1 MFPMLPTSAQSDLAG
16 ALLRFNHSRKTL
28 EPFGDHKALAPDPIF
43 MALRSFASRLRQI
56 LQRDGDDEIFV
67 TPVPGSAASSIA
79 QHSACD

>member
-16 ALLRFNHSRKTL
+16 ALLRFNHSRKTF
-28 EPFGDHKALAPDPIF
+28 EPFGDKALAPDPIF

-56 LQRDGDDEIFV
+56 LQRDGDAAIFV